1 MPLDWALLEG
11 SRKIILD
18 DVTHTTHEAGTTS
31 LSNKWYGAN
40 EVLDRWL
47 FEALEEAGVNVNSD
61 NGSVFTLKNIESFLP
76 RL

>member
-31 LSNKWYGAN
+31 LQI
-40 EVLDRWL
+40 
-47 FEALEEAGVNVNSD
+47 
-61 NGSVFTLKNIESFLP
+61 NGMEQTKCWIVGCSMLWK
-76 RL
+76 RLGSM